1 MSLRSFLEEM
11 EKRGEVV
18 HVKDKV
24 SPHFEASSVMKAFD
38 AVQSSFLTR

>member
-18 HVKDKV
+18 HVRDEV
-24 SPHFEASSVMKAFD
+24 SPLFENTNKQKNRRD
-38 AVQSSFLTR
+38 HK